1 MIQKPF
7 HVGIRVGI
15 YIIYVNNDLTNSLKI
30 KYTYIYMYNLF
41 SDSTLLYAFI
51 SASLCGIV
59 IYVNDKM
66 DDLKASA
73 FENFIYIKT
82 NLKNLSDTYLL
93 PILKGMGFTKED
105 SLIFIKDGKDIL
117 KIKTENYESIKDS
130 NNNDFDLIFRCLPN
144 EDLNDEQEYDVKICK
159 NLSEIKDEII
169 VSNISFLSPKLQIN
183 YIEDDNEFEE
193 TFEFD
198 NLFMFNNLYVEN
210 NELFCYEFIKWFL
223 LKNKEF
229 ALKPED
235 KLKVTFIDHNMNLV
249 ELSNGETVIIE
260 KDDYVI
266 KNKEDT
272 DKKNEEMEQKLMN
285 QEDELSKRNN
295 KQTENAEKSY
305 NYWIF

>member
-1 MIQKPF
+1 
-7 HVGIRVGI
+7 
-15 YIIYVNNDLTNSLKI
+15 
-30 KYTYIYMYNLF
+30 
-41 SDSTLLYAFI
+41 
-51 SASLCGIV
+51 
-59 IYVNDKM
+59 M